1 VGTGWG
7 SWTAWSNGLKPL
19 ATLDLGDAHYV
30 FYVGLGALILNIA
43 VAAVTT
49 VILGLI
55 LPDRTGATVR
65 S

>member
-1 VGTGWG
+1 
-7 SWTAWSNGLKPL
+7 
-19 ATLDLGDAHYV
+19 V